1 MQTLIVYLCDAFLGL
16 TLGCSPLSLAKVT
29 NWVAPMF
36 PPLVFFKT
44 LAT

>member
-1 MQTLIVYLCDAFLGL
+1 MQTLIIYLSDPFQGL
-16 TLGCSPLSLAKVT
+16 TLGCSPLLAKVT

-36 PPLVFFKT
+36 PPLVFLKT

>member
-1 MQTLIVYLCDAFLGL
+1 MQTLIVYLSDPFLGL
-16 TLGCSPLSLAKVT
+16 TLCCSPLLAKVT
-29 NWVAPMF
+29 NWVALIF